1 MADEIDE
8 IKVLV
13 ETKEVEIKIGD
24 KPPDV
29 KLTVES
35 SPDVIVLPGTGAPGP
50 PGPEGVPGPPGPEGP
65 MGTEQT
71 YIFTQLTP
79 DTLWDIIHNLN
90 RYPSVTVVDSG
101 GSEIIPSVIYISGN
115 QVQLHFSNATSGKA
129 YLN

>member
-1 MADEIDE
+1 MTDEIDE

-24 KPPDV
+24 KSPDV

-50 PGPEGVPGPPGPEGP
+50 PGPEGAPGPPGPEGP
-65 MGTEQT
+65 MGIEQT
-71 YIFTQLTP
+71 YIFTQTVGSV
-79 DTLWDIIHNLN
+79 LWDIVHNLN
-90 RYPSVTVVDSG
+90 RFPSITVVDSG
-101 GSEIIPSVIYISGN
+101 GSEIIPTVIYIGSN
-115 QVQLHFSNATSGKA
+115 QVQLHFSYETSGKA